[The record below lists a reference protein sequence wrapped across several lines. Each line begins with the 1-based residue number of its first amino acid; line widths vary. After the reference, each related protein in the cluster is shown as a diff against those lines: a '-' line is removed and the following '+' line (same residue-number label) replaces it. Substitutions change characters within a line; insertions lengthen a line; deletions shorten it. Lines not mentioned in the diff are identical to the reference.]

1 MVGWFRCFS
10 DPNSVVTEEDS
21 TFLFS
26 TVKPCETN
34 GLGVRPADWRATF
47 PEDVVY
53 WDMVWVL
60 CLGVRFILPPP
71 LRSTDHPRGRWCGMH
86 VAFKGGFFGLK
97 RLKPRH

>member
-60 CLGVRFILPPP
+60 CLGRMSQTYQALMAPFTQF
-71 LRSTDHPRGRWCGMH
+71 RAWSTWRVIGAPGKCGGQ
-86 VAFKGGFFGLK
+86 FESC
-97 RLKPRH
+97 